1 MSLFDYIIVGAGS
14 AGCVLANRL
23 SANGRHTVLLLE
35 AGGTDQRLWLR
46 LPIGYGKSFYDPRV
60 NWMYRT
66 EPDPALDDRRGYW
79 PRGKVLGGSSA
90 INAMV
95 FIRGQPADFDEWEA
109 RGNPGWGWRDVLP
122 YFRRMEDS
130 DRPDDEYRARG
141 GPVQVSDVSKQ
152 LHPLTKTWLRA
163 GEEAGFGIN
172 YDFNGASQEGIG
184 LYEITM
190 RNGWRVSA
198 ASAYLRPVMQ
208 RPNLTIECNAH
219 ATAIL
224 FDGLRAN
231 GVAYTQ
237 RGVTRTAYANREV
250 ILAAGA
256 IDSPKLLQLSGLGD
270 AAHLRS
276 LGIAV
281 KRHAPAIGANLQ
293 DHLCIDYVYRARV
306 PTLNRTFGTWRG
318 RLGAALQ
325 YTMSR
330 SGPLSLS
337 VNQGGG
343 FVRSREG
350 LERPNIQLYFSPL
363 SYTRAVPGVRA
374 LMKPDEFDGFL
385 LSAQPCRPTSRGHV
399 RIASR
404 DATMPPEIVANSLST
419 DHDVG
424 ELIEGARLLRRLAA
438 TPALAAAIEAEI
450 HPGPR
455 TSTRDHILADIRQRA
470 SSVFHPV
477 STCRMGPDSSSDVVD
492 SRLRVHGVDGLRVID
507 ASIFPALTSGNTNAP
522 AMMVGEKGADLV
534 LEDAR

>member
-1 MSLFDYIIVGAGS
+1 M
-14 AGCVLANRL
+14 
-23 SANGRHTVLLLE
+23 H
-35 AGGTDQRLWLR
+35 
-46 LPIGYGKSFYDPRV
+46 
-60 NWMYRT
+60 
-66 EPDPALDDRRGYW
+66 
-79 PRGKVLGGSSA
+79 
-90 INAMV
+90 
-95 FIRGQPADFDEWEA
+95 
-109 RGNPGWGWRDVLP
+109 
-122 YFRRMEDS
+122 
-130 DRPDDEYRARG
+130 RA
-141 GPVQVSDVSKQ
+141 
-152 LHPLTKTWLRA
+152 
-163 GEEAGFGIN
+163 
-172 YDFNGASQEGIG
+172 
-184 LYEITM
+184 
-190 RNGWRVSA
+190 
-198 ASAYLRPVMQ
+198 
-208 RPNLTIECNAH
+208 NLTIECDAH
-219 ATAIL
+219 ASSIL
-224 FDGLRAN
+224 FDGPRAN
-231 GVAYTQ
+231 GIAYTQ
-237 RGVTRTAYANREV
+237 RGIARSAYAKREV
-250 ILAAGA
+250 ILCAGA

-318 RLGAALQ
+318 RIGAALQ
-325 YTMSR
+325 YAMSR
-330 SGPLSLS
+330 DGPLSLS

-343 FVRSREG
+343 FVRSRDS

-404 DATMPPEIVANSLST
+404 DATMPPEIVASSLST
-419 DHDVG
+419 DNDVA

-438 TPALAAAIEAEI
+438 TPALSAVIESEI

-455 TSTRDHILADIRQRA
+455 TTTRDQILADIRQRA

-477 STCRMGPDSSSDVVD
+477 STCRMGPDPLADVVD
-492 SRLRVHGVDGLRVID
+492 SQLRVHGIEALRVID
-507 ASIFPALTSGNTNAP
+507 ASIFPSVTSGNTNAP